1 VRGLTLLLAFSASLA
16 TLDSTTPVH
25 TRAHTHARM
34 HSPTSYTRTPACWYG
49 RSQVPSVAPSAVLCN
64 VCAAVRREAA
74 VDQTS
79 RGPAHW
85 QARDARGYRDSVRAF
100 VWTHGRHLLHIL
112 FSNDLTQPFTFG
124 HSLVLCHVVVL
135 RVSLSS
141 ASFLHCRIVI
151 LTAASNHPGLSSP
164 FSHPHCCEQP
174 PGPLFTFL
182 SSALLRTTTRASAH
196 VLRCL
201 DLCTLD
207 DQTAFS
213 MVVAQQC
220 CVVFSSSTFY
230 THTHTHTHTHTQT
243 HTHTHTTRTLFFNA
257 WFHCL
262 FVVFI
267 SI

>member
-1 VRGLTLLLAFSASLA
+1 MRGLTLLLAFSASLA

-49 RSQVPSVAPSAVLCN
+49 HSQVPSVAPSAVLCN

-85 QARDARGYRDSVRAF
+85 QARDARGYRDSVRVF
-100 VWTHGRHLLHIL
+100 VWSHGRHLLQIL

-135 RVSLSS
+135 RVSLYLHRFFTVELSS
-141 ASFLHCRIVI
+141 ALLRATTRASLHLSLIC
-151 LTAASNHPGLSSP
+151 TAASNHPGLSSP

-174 PGPLFTFL
+174 PGPQ
-182 SSALLRTTTRASAH
+182 H
-196 VLRCL
+196 
-201 DLCTLD
+201 
-207 DQTAFS
+207 
-213 MVVAQQC
+213 MC
-220 CVVFSSSTFY
+220 CD
-230 THTHTHTHTHTQT
+230 
-243 HTHTHTTRTLFFNA
+243 A
-257 WFHCL
+257 WIY
-262 FVVFI
+262 VR
-267 SI
+267 